1 MAHIRYAGPEAVL
14 DALVERYPILAPQK
28 EDIRALYEL
37 IRQSFAS
44 GGKLL
49 VCGNG
54 GSAADA
60 LHIVGELMKSFTL
73 PRPIDPEVACILGE
87 RFGQEGER
95 LAASLEGALPAV
107 ALVENA
113 ALSTALQND
122 VSGGISFAQQVYG
135 LGRPGDVLL
144 CISTSRQR
152 RKRRGGGH
160 GCARARHARGAAL
173 RRHGRKAASPVRR
186 ERGGGR
192 IGNLYGTGIAP
203 ARLSRPVPDA
213 GVRVFPTGTMI
224 SHHSGGPGRRG
235 LFLFHQNSI
244 KKPPENQ
251 RTPISSTAVEMLYF
265 FHRNKQIRQ
274 RG

>member
-14 DALVERYPILAPQK
+14 DALVDRYPILAPQK

-73 PRPIDPEVACILGE
+73 PRPINAEAARLLSE

-122 VSGGISFAQQVYG
+122 VSGGVRGMCCCVSPPPATPQTPWR
-135 LGRPGDVLL
+135 RPWLRTRAA
-144 CISTSRQR
+144 CAWRCSPA
-152 RKRRGGGH
+152 
-160 GCARARHARGAAL
+160 ARAE
-173 RRHGRKAASPVRR
+173 SC
-186 ERGGGR
+186 
-192 IGNLYGTGIAP
+192 
-203 ARLSRPVPDA
+203 VPCA
-213 GVRVFPTGTMI
+213 T
-224 SHHSGGPGRRG
+224 
-235 LFLFHQNSI
+235 
-244 KKPPENQ
+244 
-251 RTPISSTAVEMLYF
+251 
-265 FHRNKQIRQ
+265 
-274 RG
+274 

>member
-14 DALVERYPILAPQK
+14 DALVDRYPILAPQK

-73 PRPIDPEVACILGE
+73 PRPIDAEAARLLSE

-107 ALVENA
+107 AQGGADRGLRQHRAHTGA
-113 ALSTALQND
+113 AD
-122 VSGGISFAQQVYG
+122 
-135 LGRPGDVLL
+135 
-144 CISTSRQR
+144 
-152 RKRRGGGH
+152 
-160 GCARARHARGAAL
+160 AL
-173 RRHGRKAASPVRR
+173 RRTETDGRDGSGSD
-186 ERGGGR
+186 EGGR
-192 IGNLYGTGIAP
+192 RAAYSGRTG
-203 ARLSRPVPDA
+203 
-213 GVRVFPTGTMI
+213 
-224 SHHSGGPGRRG
+224 SGGRALR
-235 LFLFHQNSI
+235 
-244 KKPPENQ
+244 
-251 RTPISSTAVEMLYF
+251 AV
-265 FHRNKQIRQ
+265 
-274 RG
+274 

>member
-14 DALVERYPILAPQK
+14 DGLVDRYPILAPQK
-28 EDIRALYEL
+28 ENIRALYEL
-37 IRQSFAS
+37 VRQSFAS

-73 PRPIDPEVACILGE
+73 PRPIDAEAARILSE
-87 RFGQEGER
+87 RFGQEGEE

-122 VSGGISFAQQVYG
+122 VGGG
-135 LGRPGDVLL
+135 VLL
-144 CISTSRQR
+144 RSAGVWAGPAGGCAFVHLDLRQC
-152 RKRRGGGH
+152 RKRRSCGH
-160 GCARARHARGAAL
+160 GCPRARHAGGAFV
-173 RRHGRKAASPVRR
+173 RRHRRKAASSLRR

-192 IGNLYGTGIAP
+192 FGNLHGAGTAP
-203 ARLSRPVPDA
+203 CPS
-213 GVRVFPTGTMI
+213 TM
-224 SHHSGGPGRRG
+224 PC
-235 LFLFHQNSI
+235 
-244 KKPPENQ
+244 
-251 RTPISSTAVEMLYF
+251 A
-265 FHRNKQIRQ
+265 
-274 RG
+274 

>member
-14 DALVERYPILAPQK
+14 DALVDRYPILAPQK

-73 PRPIDPEVACILGE
+73 PRPIDAEAARLLSE

-95 LAASLEGALPAV
+95 LVASLEGALPAV

-122 VSGGISFAQQVYG
+122 VSGGVSFAQQVYG
-135 LGRPGDVLL
+135 LGRPGMCCCV
-144 CISTSRQR
+144 SPPPATPQTPWR
-152 RKRRGGGH
+152 RPWLRTRAA
-160 GCARARHARGAAL
+160 CAWRCSPAARAE
-173 RRHGRKAASPVRR
+173 SC
-186 ERGGGR
+186 
-192 IGNLYGTGIAP
+192 
-203 ARLSRPVPDA
+203 VPCA
-213 GVRVFPTGTMI
+213 T
-224 SHHSGGPGRRG
+224 
-235 LFLFHQNSI
+235 
-244 KKPPENQ
+244 
-251 RTPISSTAVEMLYF
+251 
-265 FHRNKQIRQ
+265 
-274 RG
+274 

>member
-14 DALVERYPILAPQK
+14 DALVDRYPILAPQK

-73 PRPIDPEVACILGE
+73 PRPIDAEAARLLSE

-113 ALSTALQND
+113 VLSTALQND

-144 CISTSRQR
+144 CISTS
-152 RKRRGGGH
+152 GN
-160 GCARARHARGAAL
+160 AANAVAAAMVAHARGMRVAL
-173 RRHGRKAASPVRR
+173 LSG
-186 ERGGGR
+186 
-192 IGNLYGTGIAP
+192 GTGGKLRPLCDVSVVVGVSETFMVQEWHLPVYHALCLMLEYAFFPP
-203 ARLSRPVPDA
+203 A
-213 GVRVFPTGTMI
+213 
-224 SHHSGGPGRRG
+224 
-235 LFLFHQNSI
+235 Q
-244 KKPPENQ
+244 
-251 RTPISSTAVEMLYF
+251 
-265 FHRNKQIRQ
+265 
-274 RG
+274 